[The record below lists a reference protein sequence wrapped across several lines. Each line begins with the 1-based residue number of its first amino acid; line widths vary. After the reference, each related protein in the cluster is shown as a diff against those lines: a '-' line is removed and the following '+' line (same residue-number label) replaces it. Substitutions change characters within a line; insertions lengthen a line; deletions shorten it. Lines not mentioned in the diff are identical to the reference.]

1 MNKLFNW
8 MPGSAYAEDGSS
20 FELLADST
28 RAGEIATS
36 LTQYFGDQ
44 KDAFI
49 DIGDDKLALGELNG
63 ELARTL
69 AAAIGPPH
77 TAVMGG
83 ADPALFDSHGVSE
96 VDLADLKATF
106 QVLNSDADAGR
117 IVNSLTALQID
128 TLQEEFG
135 RNPHDYGSVR

>member
-69 AAAIGPPH
+69 AAAIGPPYRCNGRGQIPRCS
-77 TAVMGG
+77 TRTG
-83 ADPALFDSHGVSE
+83 S
-96 VDLADLKATF
+96 LKST
-106 QVLNSDADAGR
+106 
-117 IVNSLTALQID
+117 
-128 TLQEEFG
+128 
-135 RNPHDYGSVR
+135 